1 MAGSPARL
9 LGEPTGT
16 SPKFVSTMKK
26 AVGAFLR
33 EKGMRLEA
41 GGDGKE
47 GEQEAK
53 ITCIPLEGGGAIEKE
68 LKSACRP
75 SK

>member
-1 MAGSPARL
+1 
-9 LGEPTGT
+9 
-16 SPKFVSTMKK
+16 MKK